1 MQQGSNIVFK
11 EVQRF
16 SLWLRITLALLMG
29 VILVMDFFPLREKIY
44 PSGEF
49 VTITLF
55 TLFGILLPL
64 GCAVLFLIFKL
75 ETVVRSDGLYVRL
88 FPLHLRFKKFTLDN
102 IREYY
107 ARTYKPIMEYGG
119 WGIRYGLGESGKAYN
134 IKGNK
139 GLQLVFTNGKRLLIG
154 SQKSE
159 KLVEA
164 MNTMAERTQSGD

>member
-1 MQQGSNIVFK
+1 MKQGSDIVFK

-16 SLWLRITLALLMG
+16 SLWLRITLALLMA
-29 VILVMDFFPLREKIY
+29 VILIMDIFPLREKIY

-64 GCAVLFLIFKL
+64 GCAVLFLILKL
-75 ETVVRSDGLYVRL
+75 ETIVRLDGLYVRL
-88 FPLHLRFKKFTLDN
+88 FPLHLRFKKFTFNN
-102 IREYY
+102 ISQYY
-107 ARTYKPIMEYGG
+107 ARTYKPIIEYGG
-119 WGIRYGLGESGKAYN
+119 WGIRYGFGESGKAYN

-139 GLQLVFTNGKRLLIG
+139 GLQLVFTNVKRLLIG

-159 KLVEA
+159 KLVKA
-164 MNTMAERTQSGD
+164 MNTMTGKTQSGD